1 MIASKQSA
9 TTCHRHTINMLMF
22 LENMTCLILGWVL
35 PWFLPG
41 ALSRIPNGKLLVV
54 LKIHEL
60 KTKAEAEIKTK
71 AI

>member
-1 MIASKQSA
+1 
-9 TTCHRHTINMLMF
+9 MF
-22 LENMTCLILGWVL
+22 LENMTCWILGWVL

-54 LKIHEL
+54 LKKHEL